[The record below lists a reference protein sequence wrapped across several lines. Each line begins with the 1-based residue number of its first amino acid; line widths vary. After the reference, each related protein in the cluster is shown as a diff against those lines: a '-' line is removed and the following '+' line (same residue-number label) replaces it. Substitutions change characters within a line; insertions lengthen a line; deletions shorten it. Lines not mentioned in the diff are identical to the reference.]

1 MKKYIMFAV
10 SAMMVLL
17 LAACTPTPEKNQE
30 SSQETQTPAMPPTTE
45 AVVADTPEKR
55 NKGNENLPSLAAVS
69 VYRISK
75 NGDGLVQEMD
85 NLESEELVDQALI
98 DLMIKYEVLEEGT
111 EILSFELEEDKGI
124 LNLNQLTSSDDEM
137 RIRAVT
143 ESVVNTFTE
152 NFELESG
159 LILQVN
165 GEVFNLDAMEPD
177 EDGTMYY
184 NADFQK
190 FNE

>member
-1 MKKYIMFAV
+1 MKKYIMFVV

-98 DLMIKYEVLEEGT
+98 DLMVKYEVLEEGKRF
-111 EILSFELEEDKGI
+111 SA
-124 LNLNQLTSSDDEM
+124 LNWKKTKE
-137 RIRAVT
+137 
-143 ESVVNTFTE
+143 F
-152 NFELESG
+152 
-159 LILQVN
+159 
-165 GEVFNLDAMEPD
+165 
-177 EDGTMYY
+177 
-184 NADFQK
+184 
-190 FNE
+190 

>member
-1 MKKYIMFAV
+1 MKKYIMFVV

-98 DLMIKYEVLEEGT
+98 DLMVKYEVLEEGT

-165 GEVFNLDAMEPD
+165 GEVFTLDAMEPD

-184 NADFQK
+184 NADYKK
-190 FNE
+190 FE

>member
-1 MKKYIMFAV
+1 MMKRCIMLLV

-17 LAACTPTPEKNQE
+17 LAACTPTTEKNQE
-30 SSQETQTPAMPPTTE
+30 SQSQTETPAMPPTTE

-55 NKGNENLPSLAAVS
+55 NAGNENLPSLAAVS
-69 VYRISK
+69 VYRVSK

-85 NLESEELVDQALI
+85 NLESEELVDQALV
-98 DLMIKYEVLEEGT
+98 DLMIKYEILEEGT
-111 EILSFELEEDKGI
+111 EIISFELDEDKGT
-124 LNLNQLTSSDDEM
+124 LNLNQLTSSEDEM

-159 LILQVN
+159 LILQIN
-165 GEVFNLDAMEPD
+165 GEVFSLEAMEPD

-184 NADFQK
+184 NADYRK
-190 FNE
+190 FE